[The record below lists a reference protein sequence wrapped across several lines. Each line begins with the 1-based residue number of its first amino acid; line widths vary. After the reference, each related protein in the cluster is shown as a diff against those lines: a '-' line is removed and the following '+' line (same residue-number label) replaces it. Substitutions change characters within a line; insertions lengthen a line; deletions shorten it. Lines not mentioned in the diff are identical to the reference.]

1 MQPTRFKKFLLFL
14 FGVFLTAQSVAQKPF
29 YRNYTV
35 EDGLVSSTVYSIH
48 QDRQGFLW
56 FGTESGVSRFDGIFF
71 RNYGRLEGLGDNE
84 IFFMFEDTKDRI
96 WFFPFN
102 GRLSYYSHGHMVNW
116 STDTLLR
123 SLEINSLFMEPGT
136 NDKTNG

>member
-56 FGTESGVSRFDGIFF
+56 FGTESCVSLFDGILF